1 MIFMFETCVEIS
13 SQCSIFLIMMNGDRF
28 SNFGEI
34 FSSCLAFLFVGALIL
49 TPFYTIIAGYKLY
62 KAKKNRDRK
71 RVKALKPIFE
81 DKNLKS
87 FMAIQYSS
95 IFILRRYALLFL
107 IIFFPDARNAF
118 INFSTINTLLMC
130 CYIAHFKPF
139 CE

>member
-87 FMAIQYSS
+87 FMAI
-95 IFILRRYALLFL
+95 
-107 IIFFPDARNAF
+107 
-118 INFSTINTLLMC
+118 
-130 CYIAHFKPF
+130 
-139 CE
+139 